1 MATTFKWVAPET
13 LVALFTGTELNSLA
27 NGSLSAASGVID
39 NETDLYEFINL
50 ELVLASLTPTGSPAV
65 NVWAAYS
72 LDNGTNYDD
81 GSTSEMELLA
91 VLPLSTSASAKRVS
105 RGNILIRPLKQKLYV
120 ENKSNVAFASS
131 GNRLNYR
138 RAHLQGV

>member
-1 MATTFKWVAPET
+1 MATTFKWVAPEAIATAHSTSLNT
-13 LVALFTGTELNSLA
+13 LT
-27 NGSLSAASGVID
+27 NGSLSAASSTID

-65 NVWAAYS
+65 NIWVSYS
-72 LDNGTNYDD
+72 TDGTNFDD

-105 RGNILIRPLKQKLYV
+105 RGNIPIRPLKFQLYV
-120 ENKSNVAFASS
+120 ENKSGPSFAGS
-131 GNRLNYR
+131 GNTLKFR
-138 RAHLQGV
+138 RSNLQGV